1 MDHVSKQTVI
11 TNNSQ
16 VFVWRGIGQLS
27 AIQEDD
33 GKKEKRIV
41 RTAFNSWI
49 SCAPARKCTSTKSA
63 VTCTASAQN
72 KKSAGS

>member
-16 VFVWRGIGQLS
+16 VFVWCGIGQLS
-27 AIQEDD
+27 AIQED
-33 GKKEKRIV
+33 GKKEKRNV
-41 RTAFNSWI
+41 RRAFNSRI
-49 SCAPARKCTSTKSA
+49 SCAPATKCTSTKSA
-63 VTCTASAQN
+63 VICTAGAQN

>member
-1 MDHVSKQTVI
+1 MDHVSKQTVK

-27 AIQEDD
+27 AIQED
-33 GKKEKRIV
+33 GKKEKRNV

-63 VTCTASAQN
+63 VICTAGAQN